1 MQPVTEMEAPAV
13 LERLRLA
20 GVGDAHG
27 AVGFVLQCFM
37 EEALAGGADAGVSV
51 GGTRERA
58 GVVET
63 VTYACGVQLQTV
75 PMGGS
80 LVVHVLKP
88 GCAPL
93 HWVLR
98 IADFVPTWGT
108 IDAAEGLD
116 APGLAG
122 LRQAFDEHIGEILLG
137 AGSLSDLTAAD
148 TTATPVPPPQA
159 AAPKIAAAEAEARA
173 RSFLEDPIEPTPEV
187 PSWWEDA
194 PAGRPGG
201 IHMPGA
207 GLLGGRAPPPGGA
220 GGMLI
225 GPGHPGFGVEIG
237 PGGGGMP
244 PAQGPDGAPV
254 PGARW
259 DPIHGQGGLG
269 DPDQDG
275 DADLHRPPSGID
287 DADVD
292 SMFM

>member
-1 MQPVTEMEAPAV
+1 MEGAV

-20 GVGDAHG
+20 GLGDVHE
-27 AVGFVLQCFM
+27 AVTFLLHCFM
-37 EEALAGGADAGVSV
+37 EAALAGGV
-51 GGTRERA
+51 GACERERV

-80 LVVHVLKP
+80 LAVHVLKP
-88 GCAPL
+88 SCAPL

-98 IADFVPTWGT
+98 IVDFAPVWGGADK
-108 IDAAEGLD
+108 AAESLAAGI
-116 APGLAG
+116 AG
-122 LRQAFDEHIGEILLG
+122 LRQAFHEHIGAPLAALG
-137 AGSLSDLTAAD
+137 AAGTAT
-148 TTATPVPPPQA
+148 TTATPIPPQA
-159 AAPKIAAAEAEARA
+159 AAPKFAAAEVEARA
-173 RSFLEDPIEPTPEV
+173 RSSLSEPLEPHDGARSSLFEPLEPYFEPERP
-187 PSWWEDA
+187 PS
-194 PAGRPGG
+194 

-207 GLLGGRAPPPGGA
+207 GLLGELEPPGA

-225 GPGHPGFGVEIG
+225 GPDHPGFGVEIEQ
-237 PGGGGMP
+237 GGGGM
-244 PAQGPDGAPV
+244 AARGPDGAPM